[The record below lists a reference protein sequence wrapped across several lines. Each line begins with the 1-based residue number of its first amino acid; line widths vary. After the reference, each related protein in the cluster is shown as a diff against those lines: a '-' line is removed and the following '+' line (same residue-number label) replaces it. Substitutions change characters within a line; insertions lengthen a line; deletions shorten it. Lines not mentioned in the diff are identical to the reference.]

1 MAPVKKNIEK
11 RRKEEKTKKGRR
23 ERERV
28 TAKCNHSKNS
38 SV

>member
-23 ERERV
+23 ERERG
-28 TAKCNHSKNS
+28 
-38 SV
+38 